1 MRGLTERD
9 QSEILRS
16 SLTDLLQSNCLSLRM
31 TNALDNS
38 CKGSHAE
45 LVSASLAGAF
55 GQRFRNKFGMTINHN
70 KLRYPEQ
77 SEGTEGV
84 SLDNGLTPH
93 PSLPPEGKENSCCHA
108 EFISASLP
116 ERIRKFPSPREEGAG
131 ERVIPLAKLQF
142 LKRVQG
148 DLIKNGAFTLAEVL
162 ITLGIIGVVAAMT
175 IPTLMANVKAHQ
187 YSAKFKKTV
196 STLSN
201 AAKMSQA
208 QYGFDFSGLT
218 DKCNAKSGT
227 DNPEDKQSLCSLL
240 NGTLTGATY
249 YYGMNNFPN
258 YEIKESE
265 EFNKVDSYINYK
277 NQIPIYQLSDGSLI
291 LFSSLLGGNHSKI
304 ASSCT
309 RAIGGNPGVN
319 ADGDYKGYGT
329 GCYALIDVNGV
340 SRPNKEVKCTRGTNT
355 RNSMEAGNCIV
366 EPKDMG
372 DIFPVVIY
380 DGSVSPYT
388 AAAAYV
394 FTHSK

>member
-1 MRGLTERD
+1 MFPRPWERVRVRGLTEREKL
-9 QSEILRS
+9 EILRS
-16 SLTDLLQSNCLSLRM
+16 RSADLLQFSGLSLRM

-38 CKGSHAE
+38 
-45 LVSASLAGAF
+45 
-55 GQRFRNKFGMTINHN
+55 NKCRH
-70 KLRYPEQ
+70 PEQ
-77 SEGTEGV
+77 SEGSFTDSV
-84 SLDNGLTPH
+84 WIN
-93 PSLPPEGKENSCCHA
+93 
-108 EFISASLP
+108 
-116 ERIRKFPSPREEGAG
+116 PSPQSSPQGEEAVG
-131 ERVIPLAKLQF
+131 
-142 LKRVQG
+142 RVQG
-148 DLIKNGAFTLAEVL
+148 AIREKCAFTLAEVL

-187 YSAKFKKTV
+187 YSVKFKKTV

-208 QYGFDFSGLT
+208 QYGFDYSGLT

-249 YYGMNNFPN
+249 YYGMDNFPN
-258 YEIKESE
+258 YEIKESAT
-265 EFNKVDSYINYK
+265 FDSVDSLVNAK
-277 NQIPIYQLSDGSLI
+277 NKIPIYQLSDGSLI

-340 SRPNKEVKCTRGTNT
+340 SKPNKEVKCTRGTNKLST
-355 RNSMEAGNCIV
+355 MEAGNCIV
-366 EPKDMG
+366 EAKDMG
-372 DIFPVVIY
+372 DIFPIIIY
-380 DGSVSPYT
+380 DGAVSPYS
-388 AAAAYV
+388 AAAAYA
-394 FTHSK
+394 FSNAK

>member
-1 MRGLTERD
+1 MRGLTEREKL
-9 QSEILRS
+9 EILRS
-16 SLTDLLQSNCLSLRM
+16 RSADLLQFSGLSLRM

-38 CKGSHAE
+38 NNSSH
-45 LVSASLAGAF
+45 
-55 GQRFRNKFGMTINHN
+55 
-70 KLRYPEQ
+70 PER
-77 SEGTEGV
+77 SEGSQAVGAWI
-84 SLDNGLTPH
+84 N
-93 PSLPPEGKENSCCHA
+93 
-108 EFISASLP
+108 
-116 ERIRKFPSPREEGAG
+116 PSPQSSPQGEEAVG
-131 ERVIPLAKLQF
+131 
-142 LKRVQG
+142 RVQG
-148 DLIKNGAFTLAEVL
+148 AIRENCAFTLAEVL

-208 QYGFDFSGLT
+208 QYGFDYSGINEVCT
-218 DKCNAKSGT
+218 AKSGT

-265 EFNKVDSYINYK
+265 EFKFDSYINHK
-277 NQIPIYQLSDGSLI
+277 NQIPIYQFSDGSLI
-291 LFSSLLGGNHSKI
+291 LFSSSIGNNP
-304 ASSCT
+304 CT
-309 RAIGGNPGVN
+309 RSIGGNPGVF
-319 ADGDYKGYGT
+319 ADGDLKGFGT
-329 GCYALIDVNGV
+329 GCYAIIDVNGV
-340 SRPNKEVKCTRGTNT
+340 SKPNKEVKCTRGTNK
-355 RNSMEAGNCIV
+355 RDSMEAGNCIV

-380 DGSVSPYT
+380 DGSVSPYS

>member
-1 MRGLTERD
+1 MKIKTNTKLFPRPWERGLTEEVQNTPVIASVGKAIQPIFNSKFVD
-9 QSEILRS
+9 ESTSSQPSPQGEGERS
-16 SLTDLLQSNCLSLRM
+16 C
-31 TNALDNS
+31 
-38 CKGSHAE
+38 
-45 LVSASLAGAF
+45 V
-55 GQRFRNKFGMTINHN
+55 
-70 KLRYPEQ
+70 KLI
-77 SEGTEGV
+77 G
-84 SLDNGLTPH
+84 N
-93 PSLPPEGKENSCCHA
+93 
-108 EFISASLP
+108 
-116 ERIRKFPSPREEGAG
+116 FPSPREEGVG

-148 DLIKNGAFTLAEVL
+148 DLIKNCAFTLAEVL

-208 QYGFDFSGLT
+208 QYGFDYSGLT
-218 DKCNAKSGT
+218 DKCTANSAT

-265 EFNKVDSYINYK
+265 EFNKVDSFINNK
-277 NQIPIYQLSDGSLI
+277 NKLPIYQLSDGSLI

-309 RAIGGNPGVN
+309 RAIDGNPGVN

-355 RNSMEAGNCIV
+355 RSSMEAGNCIV

-380 DGSVSPYT
+380 DGSVSPYS